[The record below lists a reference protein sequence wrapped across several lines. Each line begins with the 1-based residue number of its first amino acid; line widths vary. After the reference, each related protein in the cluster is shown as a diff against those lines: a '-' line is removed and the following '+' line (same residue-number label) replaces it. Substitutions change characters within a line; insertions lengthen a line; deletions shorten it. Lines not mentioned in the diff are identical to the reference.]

1 MYNFD
6 EVIDRSNT
14 DSIKYEELDN
24 IFGNPKLKPFWVADM
39 EFKIPDFAIDTLIK
53 RSKHGIFGYTKRS
66 DSYYDAIINW
76 LRKRHNLKVTK
87 NEIEYGP
94 GVVFLLNMMVRL
106 FTKEKDKI
114 IIQTPVYYPFFDVI
128 KNNKRIIVENK
139 LVENNGN
146 FTMDFKDLED
156 KAKDP
161 DVKMLILCS
170 PHNPVGRVWSKE
182 ELIKLGKI
190 CIENNVL
197 VVSDEV
203 HFDLVYKPYKHTSF
217 ASISEEFKT
226 NSITCTAPSKTFNI
240 AGLKSSYCIISD
252 TKKMDQY
259 KNELNNL
266 FLNHSNVFSREI
278 TEDLYRHGE
287 KWLEELL
294 IYLQSNI
301 EFAYQ
306 YFSNNIKTIV
316 PIKLQGTYLMF
327 LDCRKL
333 GLNRK
338 ELVSLFI
345 NAGLAL
351 DSGHWFGSNGEGFM
365 RLNLA
370 CPQSLLEKGLKL
382 LEKEVNKL

>member
-139 LVENNGN
+139 LVENNGI

-294 IYLQSNI
+294 IYLQNNI

-306 YFSNNIKTIV
+306 YFSNNIKAIV

-338 ELVSLFI
+338 ELDSLFI